1 MMNMGKMMHQAKKMQ
16 EKMQQMQQEMAEAE
30 ISAEAGNG
38 MVRVVATGD
47 KRIRRIEI
55 DPALWQEQDKDLLE
69 DMVAAA
75 VNAAM
80 QQIDDT
86 LAAKQKEMFAGMPL
100 PPGFSL

>member
-1 MMNMGKMMHQAKKMQ
+1 MMNMGKMRHQAKKMQ
-16 EKMQQMQQEMAEAE
+16 EKMQQMQQEMAQAE
-30 ISAEAGNG
+30 ISAEAGGG

-55 DPALWQEQDKDLLE
+55 DPALWQEQDKALIE

-86 LAAKQKEMFAGMPL
+86 LAARQKEMFSGMPL

>member
-16 EKMQQMQQEMAEAE
+16 EKMQQMQEEMAKAE
-30 ISAEAGNG
+30 VSAEAGNG
-38 MVRVVATGD
+38 MVRITATGD

-55 DPALWQEQDKDLLE
+55 APALWQEQDKALIE

-80 QQIDDT
+80 QQIEDT
-86 LAAKQKEMFAGMPL
+86 LAARQKEMFSGMPL

>member
-16 EKMQQMQQEMAEAE
+16 EKMQQMQQEMAQAE
-30 ISAEAGNG
+30 ISAEAGGG

-47 KRIRRIEI
+47 KRIRRIEVS
-55 DPALWQEQDKDLLE
+55 AELWQEQDKALLE

-80 QQIDDT
+80 QQIDDAM
-86 LAAKQKEMFAGMPL
+86 AAKQKEIFSGMPL

>member
-16 EKMQQMQQEMAEAE
+16 EKMQKMQEEMAEAE
-30 ISAEAGNG
+30 ISIEAGGG
-38 MVRVVATGD
+38 MVKIVVTGNKRV
-47 KRIRRIEI
+47 RRIEI
-55 DPALWQEQDKDLLE
+55 SPELWQEQDKALVE
-69 DMVAAA
+69 DMVTAA

-86 LAAKQKEMFAGMPL
+86 MAAKQKEMLSGMPL

>member
-16 EKMQQMQQEMAEAE
+16 EKMQKMQEEMAEAE
-30 ISAEAGNG
+30 LNAEAGGG
-38 MVRVVATGD
+38 MVRIVVTGN
-47 KRIRRIEI
+47 KRVRRIEI
-55 DPALWQEQDKDLLE
+55 SQELWLEQDKALVE

-86 LAAKQKEMFAGMPL
+86 MEAKQKEMFSGMPL